1 MMWNVS
7 GHVMNQQIMG
17 PILLENGH
25 NIFQKVDKLHVTWSI
40 IISPTSF
47 FYFFYFYILKVLL
60 KEFNFFALN

>member
-40 IISPTSF
+40 LYLQHLF
-47 FYFFYFYILKVLL
+47 FIFFIFT
-60 KEFNFFALN
+60 F

>member
-40 IISPTSF
+40 ITNISNILLLF
-47 FYFFYFYILKVLL
+47 FLFLHFKSVF
-60 KEFNFFALN
+60 

>member
-40 IISPTSF
+40 ITNIS
-47 FYFFYFYILKVLL
+47 
-60 KEFNFFALN
+60 